1 MFDVALI
8 HFHTKQIIKTDFL
21 KTAKKKKII
30 NKDFILFNS
39 YADVYML

>member
-1 MFDVALI
+1 MYNVALI

-21 KTAKKKKII
+21 KNAKKKKK